1 MIEMLVVILIIG
13 IIVNLITVNFR
24 GNRPLEELETEVRRF
39 TSLTELALEEA
50 LLRSEII
57 GIAIKEDAYRFLL
70 REQQGWEPIDDN
82 LFRDRKLPESL
93 RLKLVTEA
101 VFQSVP
107 EQAQNAPD
115 IVLLSSGELTPFEL
129 EFTSSLIDDSFR
141 LTGEVTGSLS
151 LEHVTD
157 N

>member
-1 MIEMLVVILIIG
+1 
-13 IIVNLITVNFR
+13 
-24 GNRPLEELETEVRRF
+24 
-39 TSLTELALEEA
+39 LALEEA